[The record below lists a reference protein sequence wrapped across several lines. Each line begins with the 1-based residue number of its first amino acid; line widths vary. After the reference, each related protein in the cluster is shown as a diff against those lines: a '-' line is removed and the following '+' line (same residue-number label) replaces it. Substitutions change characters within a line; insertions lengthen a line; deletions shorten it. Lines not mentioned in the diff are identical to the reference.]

1 MAGGGDVATSL
12 VSRFLSIF
20 GARVVLSLLSIL
32 SLPFIVRLL
41 GPSDYGDYAVL
52 LSIFSLYM
60 IPVSSGVT
68 EGIQKYVAEERT
80 PEWRQH
86 VIRFYFGLGGLL
98 AVAGAV
104 VLLAVTW
111 LGIADR
117 AFGPPFTVY
126 FSLLAGLVVL
136 GQFRALAYRTVLG
149 MGLEH
154 LSEPLSILKKSAIVG
169 FGLGL
174 VVAGYGVTGMLVGHL
189 VANALVIVG
198 GGYVI
203 ARRIDLGGLLSRPPA
218 SFPRRELL
226 SFNGLNIL
234 LVLFVMSLF
243 HVDVIMVR
251 SLLDS
256 EQTGYYNAALAL
268 AEYLWFVP
276 LALQTLL
283 LHSSAR
289 LWSEERFEKLTELTS
304 KVLRYTVLLV
314 VLLAIGIGAL
324 ADRFIP
330 LYYGPSFAVAV
341 IPLLFLLPGT
351 VAFAAARPL
360 QAITQGSGQLK
371 PLVAAAGTS
380 AGINAGLNALF
391 IPSFGLIGAAAAT
404 GIGYTSMFVLLVL
417 AARHL
422 GINPLADART
432 GRVALTALISA
443 PVIVATTAVIRQDI
457 IALVVVPPLGLVVYG
472 ALALKLGALDLAEIL
487 DILEEMPAPIRTVSE
502 RIRGAVSEA

>member
-1 MAGGGDVATSL
+1 MAPSL
-12 VSRFLSIF
+12 VTRFLSIF

-41 GPSDYGDYAVL
+41 GPADYGDYAVL
-52 LSIFSLYM
+52 LSVFSLYM

-68 EGIQKYVAEERT
+68 EGVQKYVAEERT
-80 PEWRQH
+80 PHWREH
-86 VIRFYFGLGGLL
+86 VIRFYFGLGALL
-98 AVAGAV
+98 AVAGV
-104 VLLAVTW
+104 VLLLAVTW
-111 LGIADR
+111 LGVVAR
-117 AFGPPFTVY
+117 VFGSSFTLY
-126 FSLLAGLVVL
+126 FTLLGGLVVL

-149 MGLEH
+149 FGLER
-154 LSEPLSILKKSAIVG
+154 LSEPLSIIKKVAIVG
-169 FGLGL
+169 IGLGL
-174 VVAGYGVTGMLVGHL
+174 VVAGFGVAGMLAGHL
-189 VANALVIVG
+189 VANALVIVS

-203 ARRIDLGGLLSRPPA
+203 ARRIDVRQLLSRLPE

-256 EQTGYYNAALAL
+256 RRTGFYNAALAL

-283 LHSSAR
+283 LHSSAS
-289 LWSEERFEKLTELTS
+289 LWSDGRHEKLTELTS

-314 VLLAIGIGAL
+314 VLLAIGIGTL

-330 LYYGPSFAVAV
+330 IYYGAQFEVAV

-351 VAFAAARPL
+351 IAFAAARPL

-380 AGINAGLNALF
+380 AGINAGLNALL
-391 IPSFGLIGAAAAT
+391 IPAYGLVGAAAAT
-404 GIGYTSMFVLLVL
+404 GIGYTSMFVLLVV
-417 AARHL
+417 AARRL
-422 GINPLADART
+422 GIRPLSDARA
-432 GRVALTALISA
+432 GRVALTALLSA
-443 PVIVATTAVIRQDI
+443 PVIVATAAAIRHDLV
-457 IALVVVPPLGLVVYG
+457 ALLVVPPVGLGVYT
-472 ALALKLGALDLAEIL
+472 ALALKLGALDLDELL
-487 DILEEMPAPIRTVSE
+487 DILDEMPAPIRTVSQ
-502 RIRGAVSEA
+502 RIRGAVSEV

>member
-1 MAGGGDVATSL
+1 MAPSL

-52 LSIFSLYM
+52 LSVFSLYM

-68 EGIQKYVAEERT
+68 EGVQKYVAERRT
-80 PEWRQH
+80 PYWREH
-86 VIRFYFGLGGLL
+86 VIRFYFGLGAVLALAGVLL
-98 AVAGAV
+98 
-104 VLLAVTW
+104 LLAVTW
-111 LGIADR
+111 LGLVER
-117 AFGPPFTVY
+117 VFGSPFTLY
-126 FSLLAGLVVL
+126 FTLLGGLVVL

-149 MGLEH
+149 FGLER
-154 LSEPLSILKKSAIVG
+154 LSEPLSILKKLAIVG
-169 FGLGL
+169 VGLGL
-174 VVAGYGVTGMLVGHL
+174 VVAGFGVTGMLVGHL
-189 VANALVIVG
+189 VANALVIIG
-198 GGYVI
+198 GGYII
-203 ARRIDLGGLLSRPPA
+203 ARQIDLRRLLSPPPA

-256 EQTGYYNAALAL
+256 ERTGYYNAALAL

-289 LWSEERFEKLTELTS
+289 LWSEGRYEKLTDLTS

-314 VLLAIGIGAL
+314 VLLAIGIGTL

-330 LYYGPSFAVAV
+330 IYYGAPFEVAV

-360 QAITQGSGQLK
+360 QAITQGSGHLR
-371 PLVAAAGTS
+371 PLVAAAAIS
-380 AGINAGLNALF
+380 AGVNAGLNALL
-391 IPSFGLIGAAAAT
+391 IPTYGLIGAAAAT
-404 GIGYTSMFVLLVL
+404 GIGYTSMFVLLVV
-417 AARHL
+417 AARRL
-422 GINPLADART
+422 GINPLSDARA
-432 GRVALTALISA
+432 GRVALTALVST
-443 PVIVATTAVIRQDI
+443 PVIVATAAVIPQDI
-457 IALVVVPPLGLVVYG
+457 IAFIVVPPVGLVVYG
-472 ALALKLGALDLAEIL
+472 ALALKLGALDLAELL
-487 DILEEMPAPIRTVSE
+487 DILDEMPAPIRTVSE